1 MATLADISM
10 TVVCVMALA
19 LAGWW
24 FFGRMLRPIPGPGV
38 RAVIWAE
45 GDGTSLEHSVR
56 SLMWLR
62 GLGLLYCP
70 VVIVD
75 RGLDERGREV
85 ARRLDDRWP
94 AVILDPG
101 MGTKED

>member
-1 MATLADISM
+1 MVTLADISM
-10 TVVCVMALA
+10 TVVGVMALA

-70 VVIVD
+70 VVIMD
-75 RGLDERGREV
+75 RGLDSRGLEV
-85 ARRLDDRWP
+85 ARRLDARWP
-94 AVILDPG
+94 AVVLGPG
-101 MGTKED
+101 IDTKID